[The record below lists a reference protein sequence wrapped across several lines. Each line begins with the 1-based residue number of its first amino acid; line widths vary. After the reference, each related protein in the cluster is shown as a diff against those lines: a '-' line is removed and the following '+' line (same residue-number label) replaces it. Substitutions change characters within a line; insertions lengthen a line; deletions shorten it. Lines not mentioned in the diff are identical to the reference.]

1 MYFAWSRPIIGFW
14 WTISGLCI
22 CNVQF
27 SIRKSTK
34 APGAFRTFLQ
44 HTPPLLLQR
53 KRTLLCLLNIESLP
67 NWAEIGYRKKWDFQS
82 ENRTLKA
89 KKTARLKARILH
101 SAIWW
106 SQPIGKYS
114 SYVPSAHEPSSPRRC
129 RTVTYNWHNAAT
141 LASEV
146 WRSQMLLLRWYYSL
160 NLEVTKKKIIV
171 RQNPSK

>member
-1 MYFAWSRPIIGFW
+1 MTMRMRLTTLRGKLKTFDASEKMAIILVWAQVKKIQTLPRFFVQPCACLYMYFAWSRPIIGFW

-67 NWAEIGYRKKWDFQS
+67 NWAEIGNRKSSQKMGFSDRES
-82 ENRTLKA
+82 NIES
-89 KKTARLKARILH
+89 KKQRD
-101 SAIWW
+101 
-106 SQPIGKYS
+106 
-114 SYVPSAHEPSSPRRC
+114 
-129 RTVTYNWHNAAT
+129 
-141 LASEV
+141 
-146 WRSQMLLLRWYYSL
+146 
-160 NLEVTKKKIIV
+160 
-171 RQNPSK
+171 